1 MWEQNWTLTF
11 KRAPLILERSDVW
24 RPLDSRVRESLERE
38 ECDDQVINREEL
50 KRQKE
55 NYLLPAETN
64 ALSLPTAWQLWPWLL
79 SALRSASGP
88 SHPSPL
94 CPARVQPRQGTPS
107 SPKAAGP
114 FACPAI
120 SMHTPIFLAQWIK
133 LISTKIIQHCRS
145 PAGWRTAAFLY
156 SWRYSFRWAYS
167 GFVSTQL
174 ITRGRKL
181 ERYKEHV
188 SIYLIKSIEKLSS
201 S

>member
-1 MWEQNWTLTF
+1 MTRWSIEKNSRGRRKIIFYLRRQMPCPSPLPGSCDPDFSQPWEV
-11 KRAPLILERSDVW
+11 PLG
-24 RPLDSRVRESLERE
+24 RV
-38 ECDDQVINREEL
+38 I
-50 KRQKE
+50 
-55 NYLLPAETN
+55 PH
-64 ALSLPTAWQLWPWLL
+64 L
-79 SALRSASGP
+79 SALPGSSHARGP
-88 SHPSPL
+88 
-94 CPARVQPRQGTPS
+94 PS

-145 PAGWRTAAFLY
+145 SAGWRTAAFLY